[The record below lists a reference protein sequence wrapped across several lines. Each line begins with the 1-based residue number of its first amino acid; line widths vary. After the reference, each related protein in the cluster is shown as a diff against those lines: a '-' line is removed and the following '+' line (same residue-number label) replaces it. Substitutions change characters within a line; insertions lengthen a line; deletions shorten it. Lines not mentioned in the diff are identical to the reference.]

1 MCSGELSLQARPD
14 SNFYSQ
20 VSLIN
25 FTFPPFDQDLFF
37 FSRKIADQESGPLY
51 VVVCPSVP
59 GGTFPG

>member
-37 FSRKIADQESGPLY
+37 FPEKLQIRSQDL
-51 VVVCPSVP
+51 CM
-59 GGTFPG
+59 

>member
-37 FSRKIADQESGPLY
+37 F
-51 VVVCPSVP
+51 
-59 GGTFPG
+59 FPEKLQIRSQDLCM